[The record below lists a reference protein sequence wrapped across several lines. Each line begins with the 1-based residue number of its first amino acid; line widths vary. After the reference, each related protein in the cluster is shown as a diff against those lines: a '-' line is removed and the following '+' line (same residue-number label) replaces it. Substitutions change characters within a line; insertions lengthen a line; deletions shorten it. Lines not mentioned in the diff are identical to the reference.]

1 MSKLS
6 NPNLVLA
13 ITINEDSV
21 GGDMPI
27 IFAKDEEDMQQLAR
41 HVANIMHATVHDLGN
56 GTLLIVQR

>member
-1 MSKLS
+1 
-6 NPNLVLA
+6 
-13 ITINEDSV
+13 
-21 GGDMPI
+21 MPI

>member
-1 MSKLS
+1 M
-6 NPNLVLA
+6 A